1 MSSLITACPTL
12 CNPEAFHTVPELR
25 TELHRANVNL
35 LDSCERL
42 HSLAVQHNTVLDWV
56 TLIASHHESGNADEV
71 KKLLDK
77 VIANKQRLEK
87 SVH

>member
-1 MSSLITACPTL
+1 MP
-12 CNPEAFHTVPELR
+12 NPLQPRGVSHRAELR